1 MNNRLKMKKYVIYI
15 ISIVVV
21 FFSSCEEDIN
31 LDLVGGEQKLVIE
44 GNIEN
49 GEYAQVTIT
58 KNSPL
63 TQPLDF
69 SGMLVTNATVLVSNG
84 VLVDTLILDTLL
96 TTAVPF
102 VYVGSKIKGVPGQTY
117 SLTVI
122 VDNKTYTASTFIP
135 EPIALDTV
143 WWKPT
148 PPETEYGT
156 ATARLTDP
164 PAFGNS
170 YKWFSKLPTKTGF
183 DPVTNTPIIQ
193 HRRYLSPRGSTFDD
207 QFINDKNFEFSY
219 YRPSDQT
226 ESVIPTDNDN
236 PEEQRRAGLY
246 KKTDTIYIKF
256 CTLDDKAAKFYKTFE
271 AASES
276 NGNPFASPSRI
287 ISNISGGALGVWA
300 GYGASY
306 DTIMPPQ

>member
-1 MNNRLKMKKYVIYI
+1 MKKYFIYSIGIVIL
-15 ISIVVV
+15 

-31 LDLVGGEQKLVIE
+31 LNLVGGEQKIVIE

-49 GEYAQVTIT
+49 GEFAQVTVT

-63 TQPLDF
+63 TEPVDF
-69 SGMLVTNATVLVSNG
+69 SGILVKNASVFVSNG
-84 VLVDTLILDTLL
+84 VMVDTLLLDTLF

-122 VDNKTYTASTFIP
+122 VDNNTYWATTFIP
-135 EPIALDTV
+135 EPIKLDTV

-164 PAFGNS
+164 PAPGNS
-170 YKWFSKLPTKTGF
+170 YKWFSKLPTRVVY
-183 DPVTNTPIIQ
+183 DPETNTPIIQ
-193 HRRYLSPRGSTFDD
+193 NRRYLSPRGSTFDD
-207 QFINDKNFEFSY
+207 QFINDKSFEFSY
-219 YRPSDQT
+219 YKATDQT
-226 ESVIPTDNDN
+226 ESIIETDDDN
-236 PEEQRRAGLY
+236 SPEGQRRRGLY
-246 KKTDTIYIKF
+246 KNTDTIYIKF

-276 NGNPFASPSRI
+276 SGNPFASPSRI
-287 ISNISGGALGVWA
+287 ISNINGGALGVWA
-300 GYGASY
+300 GFGATY
-306 DTIMPPQ
+306 DTIMPPK